1 VYHRGNSGVPRERV
15 QNKEKLWRDL
25 DVGTRRENR
34 KERKEGTECAMRR
47 EK

>member
-25 DVGTRRENR
+25 DVGTRREKTGR
-34 KERKEGTECAMRR
+34 KGK
-47 EK
+47 KVQNVL